1 MISKLG
7 IEEEK
12 VPEMCAELYKE
23 YGTTMAGLR
32 VRYGLIRVC
41 VCVWLACLNVLIS
54 TPLVSFFQAV
64 GYDLD
69 YHDYHR

>member
-41 VCVWLACLNVLIS
+41 VCV
-54 TPLVSFFQAV
+54 
-64 GYDLD
+64 
-69 YHDYHR
+69 